1 MIRFIIIA
9 ISALLLAY
17 CRTHTSAVTESNS
30 LSARS
35 DTIFF
40 ARELVDSI
48 FLRDSIFVNQYVR
61 GDTVY
66 IEKTAQ
72 HIIARE
78 RTKTDTIYR
87 TRTDTVF
94 SSISYERT
102 EKQDKLPLKLYIA
115 LAVLVCMI
123 ILYIYIETRKK

>member
-1 MIRFIIIA
+1 MKRFILIVV
-9 ISALLLAY
+9 SSLLLAS
-17 CRTHTSAVTESNS
+17 CRTHISAVSESNS

-87 TRTDTVF
+87 ARTDTVF

-102 EKQDKLPLKLYIA
+102 EKQDKFPLKLYIA

>member
-1 MIRFIIIA
+1 MKRFILIA
-9 ISALLLAY
+9 ISALLLAS
-17 CRTHTSAVTESNS
+17 CRTHTSAVSESNN

-35 DTIFF
+35 DTVFF

-66 IEKTAQ
+66 IEKTAH

-78 RTKTDTIYR
+78 RTLTDTIYR

-94 SSISYERT
+94 SSTSYERT
-102 EKQDKLPLKLYIA
+102 EKQDKFPLKLYMA
-115 LAVLVCMI
+115 LAAFVCMI

>member
-1 MIRFIIIA
+1 MKRLILIV
-9 ISALLLAY
+9 ISAILLTS
-17 CRTHTSAVTESNS
+17 CRTHTSAVLESNS

-66 IEKTAQ
+66 VEKTAQ

-102 EKQDKLPLKLYIA
+102 DKQDRLPLKLYIA

-123 ILYIYIETRKK
+123 ILYIYNDPRKK